1 MTIGSP
7 SISRVGQK
15 HFSFSGLKQR
25 VWGRVLKGRRDQIIN
40 QRTFTPRLAYS
51 QEGLPTGSSRGWAW
65 GGEKRKPGWINKHF
79 VPLVV
84 GTNCQLIIDKARH
97 GPTEG

>member
-1 MTIGSP
+1 MGKDSE
-7 SISRVGQK
+7 SKKRSDYK
-15 HFSFSGLKQR
+15 SG
-25 VWGRVLKGRRDQIIN
+25 
-40 QRTFTPRLAYS
+40 TFTPRLAYS

-65 GGEKRKPGWINKHF
+65 GGEKRKPRWINKHL

-84 GTNCQLIIDKARH
+84 GMNCQLIIDKARH